1 MVSSSSPSC
10 NLRSLLERL
19 LELRQQVVEG
29 SQSYLAAW
37 GCPTVPPPA
46 IHNLARYLALRQQD
60 LRSLQL
66 ELAALGLSSLGRC
79 ESRVLENLDAVIAV
93 LAATQGLAY
102 PAPSYEEFYARDT
115 ALEQHAEAL
124 FGRPSPHRRAR
135 IMVTLPSEAA
145 EQPELLLQLLERGMN
160 VARINCAHDEP
171 SVWEKMVAHLRQAE
185 AQTQRRC
192 KILLD
197 LAGPKIRTGPVAMP
211 PDKPKVYRGDRI
223 LLTPDVTE
231 VNSDIS
237 CQVTCTLPA
246 ILGQL
251 QVGATVWI
259 DDGKIGARVVRVE
272 PAGVVLEVEKISPQG
287 KKLRAQKGLNFP
299 DSQLQIQPL
308 TDKDCQDLH
317 FVVRHADLVGYSFVQ
332 QPADLQLLVS
342 ELERRQARPDLGLIL
357 KMETQRAVKNLP
369 ALIATVAGC
378 RPLGVMIARGDLA
391 VEIGWLRLGEIQEEL
406 LWICEAAQ
414 VPVVWATQVLDQL
427 TKEGLPSRPELSD
440 AVMSAC
446 AECVM
451 LNKGPY
457 LLEAVAL
464 LDELLARMQTHQH
477 KKSQRLRAL
486 YSWR

>member
-1 MVSSSSPSC
+1 MASSSPSSPK
-10 NLRSLLERL
+10 RLLEQL

-29 SQSYLAAW
+29 SQKYLTAW
-37 GCPTVPPPA
+37 GSPCNPSPA
-46 IHNLARYLALRQQD
+46 LENLARYLALRQHD
-60 LRSLQL
+60 LRDLQL

-79 ESRVLENLDAVIAV
+79 ESRVLESLDAVIAI
-93 LAATQGLAY
+93 LAAAQGLSHKG
-102 PAPSYEEFYARDT
+102 PSYEAFYAGDM
-115 ALEQHAEAL
+115 ALEQHTEAL
-124 FGRPSPHRRAR
+124 FGPPSPHRRAR
-135 IMVTLPSEAA
+135 IMVTLPGEAA
-145 EQPELLLQLLERGMN
+145 EQPELLLQLLQRGMN
-160 VARINCAHDEP
+160 VARINCAHDDP
-171 SVWEKMVAHLRQAE
+171 LVWEKMVAHLRRAE

-192 KILLD
+192 KILFD

-211 PDKPKVYRGDRI
+211 PGKAKVYGGDRI
-223 LLTPDVTE
+223 LLTAAMPPVT
-231 VNSDIS
+231 SDPS
-237 CQVTCTLPA
+237 CQVACTPPE
-246 ILGQL
+246 ILAHL
-251 QVGATVWI
+251 KVGATVWI
-259 DDGKIGARVVRVE
+259 DDGKIGARVVGIE
-272 PAGVVLEVEKISPQG
+272 PVGVVLEVDKVAPQG
-287 KKLRAQKGLNFP
+287 KKLREEKGLNFP
-299 DSQLQIQPL
+299 DSQLSIQPL
-308 TDKDCQDLH
+308 TEKDRQDLD

-332 QPADLQLLVS
+332 QPADLQLLFS

-357 KMETQRAVKNLP
+357 KIETQRAVQNLP
-369 ALIATVAGC
+369 TLIAAVDGC

-406 LWICEAAQ
+406 LWICEAAH

-440 AVMSAC
+440 AVMSAR

-464 LDELLARMQTHQH
+464 LDELLARMQAHQH

>member
-1 MVSSSSPSC
+1 MASSSPSS
-10 NLRSLLERL
+10 LKRLLERL

-29 SQSYLAAW
+29 SQTYLAAW
-37 GCPTVPPPA
+37 GSPCNPSPPLE
-46 IHNLARYLALRQQD
+46 NLARYLALRQQD

-79 ESRVLENLDAVIAV
+79 ESRVLESLDAVIAI
-93 LAATQGLAY
+93 LSAAQGLSY
-102 PAPSYEEFYARDT
+102 RGPSYEEFYAGDM
-115 ALEQHAEAL
+115 ALERHAEAL
-124 FGRPSPHRRAR
+124 FGLPSPHRRAR
-135 IMVTLPSEAA
+135 IMVTLPGEAA
-145 EQPELLLQLLERGMN
+145 EQPELLLQLLQRGMN

-192 KILLD
+192 KILFD

-211 PDKPKVYRGDRI
+211 PGKAKVYRGDRI
-223 LLTPDVTE
+223 LLTAAMPP

-237 CQVTCTLPA
+237 CQVACTLPE
-246 ILGQL
+246 ILAHL

-259 DDGKIGARVVRVE
+259 DDGKIGARVVGIE
-272 PAGVVLEVEKISPQG
+272 PAGVVLEVDKVAPQG
-287 KKLRAQKGLNFP
+287 KKLREEKGLNFP
-299 DSQLQIQPL
+299 DSQLPIQPL
-308 TDKDCQDLH
+308 TEKDRQDLD
-317 FVVRHADLVGYSFVQ
+317 FVVQYADLVGYSFVQ
-332 QPADLQLLVS
+332 QPADLQVLFS
-342 ELERRQARPDLGLIL
+342 ELERRQARSELGLIL
-357 KMETQRAVKNLP
+357 KIETRQAVKNLP
-369 ALIATVAGC
+369 ALIATAAD

-406 LWICEAAQ
+406 LWICEAAH

-427 TKEGLPSRPELSD
+427 TREGLPSRPELSD
-440 AVMSAC
+440 AVMSAR

-464 LDELLARMQTHQH
+464 LDELLARMQAHQH